1 MQLKAFIL
9 LTLDSIIAVAE
20 DVSQQII
27 TTGRRIGPQGGKYL
41 QKIVR
46 R

>member
-1 MQLKAFIL
+1 MQLEAFIL
-9 LTLDSIIAVAE
+9 LTLDSIIAIAE
-20 DVSQQII
+20 DVSHQI
-27 TTGRRIGPQGGKYL
+27 GHDWPPYRAPRRHVP